1 MRNRAFKWLSHACR
15 IVLGVTFIFS
25 GIRQDRR
32 SVGYGD
38 QDTGVP
44 FDLRAGIAERSA
56 FRLFDLAV
64 RRRADDGAHAA
75 FQGAHPADLDFRAG
89 FDGLLHG
96 ADLPERHVAA
106 GRGLRLF
113 RRCRQ
118 AHAVGDVR
126 QKIWCCCRCR
136 SSSGGATAA
145 TVSSAFSKAEVGC
158 TVLFFSLAMGLGI
171 YCYAHLPL
179 IDFRPFQ
186 GGGEYLRGDERLFGG
201 PRAAGGEDGAGS
213 IATGRR
219 GVCTNF
225 RSTIPSGRMPG
236 VGSGSIPVPKSSTS
250 RRSIPRSR
258 SSRCAMPKA
267 TPPSRC

>member
-1 MRNRAFKWLSHACR
+1 MVVPCLPDRAGRDLHLF
-15 IVLGVTFIFS
+15 

-89 FDGLLHG
+89 FDDLLHG

-126 QKIWCCCRCR
+126 QKSGVACRCR
-136 SSSGGATAA
+136 ASSGGATAA
-145 TVSSAFSKAEVGC
+145 TVSS
-158 TVLFFSLAMGLGI
+158 
-171 YCYAHLPL
+171 P
-179 IDFRPFQ
+179 
-186 GGGEYLRGDERLFGG
+186 
-201 PRAAGGEDGAGS
+201 
-213 IATGRR
+213 
-219 GVCTNF
+219 
-225 RSTIPSGRMPG
+225 
-236 VGSGSIPVPKSSTS
+236 S
-250 RRSIPRSR
+250 RRRRRDAPC
-258 SSRCAMPKA
+258 SSSPWPWGWASTAM
-267 TPPSRC
+267 RICR

>member
-1 MRNRAFKWLSHACR
+1 MVVPCLPDRAGRDLHLF
-15 IVLGVTFIFS
+15 

-89 FDGLLHG
+89 FDDLLHG

-126 QKIWCCCRCR
+126 QKSGVAAAVGRRLVALPPRPYLRLLEGGGGDAPC
-136 SSSGGATAA
+136 SSSPWPWGWASTAMRI
-145 TVSSAFSKAEVGC
+145 C
-158 TVLFFSLAMGLGI
+158 
-171 YCYAHLPL
+171 
-179 IDFRPFQ
+179 R
-186 GGGEYLRGDERLFGG
+186 
-201 PRAAGGEDGAGS
+201 
-213 IATGRR
+213 
-219 GVCTNF
+219 
-225 RSTIPSGRMPG
+225 
-236 VGSGSIPVPKSSTS
+236 
-250 RRSIPRSR
+250 
-258 SSRCAMPKA
+258 
-267 TPPSRC
+267 